1 MKPITDLDRSG
12 AAPQRSAAQ
21 RRSSF
26 DVLPVLEQLKRLTH
40 SVGALCYFVEL
51 QASHSIFKSLSSV
64 AVRRTRRKILTHF
77 KSFRRTLSHVSLV
90 SDHLDQI
97 GSGPKSWGQPVV

>member
-1 MKPITDLDRSG
+1 MQNGSWETQTTDGSVSVSFSV
-12 AAPQRSAAQ
+12 PS
-21 RRSSF
+21 RSSDCLSF
-26 DVLPVLEQLKRLTH
+26 LQFSTIVLAASIILSINDDLS

-77 KSFRRTLSHVSLV
+77 KSFRRTLSHVS
-90 SDHLDQI
+90 
-97 GSGPKSWGQPVV
+97 